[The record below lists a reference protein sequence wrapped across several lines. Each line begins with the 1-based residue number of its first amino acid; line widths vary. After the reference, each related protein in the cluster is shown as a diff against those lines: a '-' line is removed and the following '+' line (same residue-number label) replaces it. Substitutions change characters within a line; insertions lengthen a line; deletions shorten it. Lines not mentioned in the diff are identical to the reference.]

1 MPVDAN
7 DFRNAMGRFAAGVTV
22 VTCKTADGGDHG
34 MTASAVCSV
43 SKDPPLLLVCITK
56 GNATDQALQDADGF
70 AVSILAR
77 DQVELSNRFAGW
89 GTPPGVDRF
98 DGLDVDRA
106 PHTGAAWL
114 PGAICRID
122 CARHAVLDG
131 GDHHIY
137 LGRLEAVE
145 APGDRADQE
154 PLLYFAGAYR
164 SAGDH
169 L

>member
-22 VTCKTADGGDHG
+22 LTCRTADGADHG

-43 SKDPPLLLVCITK
+43 SKDPPLLLVCVTK
-56 GNATDQALQDADGF
+56 GNATDQVLQTAHGF
-70 AVSILAR
+70 ALNILAR
-77 DQVELSNRFAGW
+77 DQVDLSNRFAGW
-89 GTPPGVDRF
+89 GVDPAADRF
-98 DGLDVDRA
+98 AGLALDRA

-114 PGAICRID
+114 PGAVCRID
-122 CARHAVLDG
+122 CAVHGVLDG

-137 LGRLEAVE
+137 LGRLEAVD
-145 APGDRADQE
+145 APGDRTDQD

-164 SAGDH
+164 AVGDT